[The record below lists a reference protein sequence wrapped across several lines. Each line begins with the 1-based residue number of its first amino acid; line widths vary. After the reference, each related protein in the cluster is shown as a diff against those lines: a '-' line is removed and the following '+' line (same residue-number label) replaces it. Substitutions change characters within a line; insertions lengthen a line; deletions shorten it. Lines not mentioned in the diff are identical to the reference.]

1 MKKIL
6 FILLLAWIASPSLA
20 QTGSVFPVEGKVIQM
35 SDGLPFP
42 GVNVL
47 VKGTTWGTVTDVE
60 GKFVLNLPKGTHTLT
75 VSFIGYISQE
85 LTLEVPLRQ
94 EVLVQL
100 KEDAYS
106 LSEVM
111 VYSTGFQ
118 EIPAER
124 ATGSFVGIDQKLF
137 NRRVST
143 NLLDRL
149 EDVTPGVIFNRDR
162 TDLSLGESISIRGN
176 STIQAN
182 RNPLIVVDN
191 MIYDGP
197 IENINPNDVESITVL
212 RDAAAASIWGAKA
225 GNGVLVIRTKTG
237 QLSRPMR
244 VNFTANFTQGRAF
257 DPFYLPQMPVS
268 DFVEVEQRLFKE
280 GYYEFLYES
289 FDNQAVS
296 PVVEDL
302 YAHKKGRLTDS
313 ELAERIAGY
322 KNADVRNDLSKYLYR
337 QSLYQ
342 QYAVNVNGGT
352 SGYSYFFSLGYDQN
366 QETRVSQSRDRF
378 TLNGRQ
384 RWSVLKSKG
393 EMELGTY
400 LISNQSEN
408 GFPDIRSLHP
418 YDRLVDEEGNPAAV
432 IRDHNPRFKQ
442 NAMDRGGMD
451 WNYRPLEEIGRSPL
465 NRNDFETRINF
476 RLAYRFTP
484 EIQLESNYQFW
495 NQNGNQEQV
504 FAQNSYFSRNQVN
517 LFAQLRQ
524 GQSPLFVMPQGAIR
538 DLVNSTSQSH
548 TWRNQLSFN
557 KTVKEVHSITAL
569 AGTEIKDFNSE
580 FNQNRFY
587 GYDPE
592 TGISQAVDYLG
603 FYPQL
608 NTGFTTQIPFVQSVA
623 GNTDRFVSV
632 FANSGYTYRDRYT
645 FTVSARSDAS
655 NLYGV
660 ETNQRRVPLWST
672 GMGWTLSEEDWWSA
686 SWVDYL
692 KFKAS
697 YGYTGNT
704 NPAATAFTTGV
715 LFSGNTNPL
724 VGTSWMSLLNPP
736 NPSLRWEKINII
748 NAGVEWDL
756 WKGRVTGSLEA
767 YQKEGID
774 LFGIQ
779 PYFPSSGNLTVT
791 RNYANTQT
799 KGFDLSITSRIIQ
812 RGVSWSSTWFHSLV
826 EEKVTRYSNVP
837 NPQNVAFYSSGREGL
852 IPEPV
857 EGYPLYSIFSFP
869 SSGLDPANGN
879 PRGFLDGEPS
889 SDYQAIFNQTT
900 LENLVFHGSAIPTQ
914 YGAWRNQLNWKN
926 WELSANLTYRLG
938 YYFRRESVSYSS
950 LNRGGITHSD
960 YTERWQ
966 KPGDELTTD
975 IPSDPLTVNQ
985 IRSTFEL
992 VNSSR
997 IRKGDHIRFQDI
1009 QLAYS
1014 FSKGSDSRLP
1024 FESLRIYGYAN
1035 NLGILWKAAKDVR
1048 DPDFR
1053 TIQALSSYSLGLSI
1067 QF

>member
-1 MKKIL
+1 MKRIL
-6 FILLLAWIASPSLA
+6 LLFLLAWIAGSSLA
-20 QTGSVFPVEGKVIQM
+20 QTGNGFPVQGKVIQL

-47 VKGTTWGTVTDVE
+47 VKGTTLGTVTDEE
-60 GKFVLNLPKGTHTLT
+60 GKFVLNLPKGTHTLLI
-75 VSFIGYISQE
+75 SFIGYISQE
-85 LTLEVPLRQ
+85 FTLEVPLRQ

-111 VYSTGFQ
+111 VFSTGFQ

-149 EDVTPGVIFNRDR
+149 EDVTPGLIFNRDR
-162 TDLSLGESISIRGN
+162 TDLPLGESISIRGN
-176 STIQAN
+176 STIQAD

-225 GNGVLVIRTKTG
+225 GNGVLVIRTKSG
-237 QLSRPMR
+237 QLARPMQ
-244 VNFTANFTQGRAF
+244 VNFTANITQGRAF

-268 DFVEVEQRLFKE
+268 DFVDVEQRLFKE

-296 PVVEDL
+296 PLVEDL
-302 YAHKKGRLTDS
+302 YAHRKGKLTDS
-313 ELAERIAGY
+313 ELAGRIEGY
-322 KNADVRNDLSKYLYR
+322 RNADVRNDLRHYLYR
-337 QSLYQ
+337 PSLYQ
-342 QYAVNVNGGT
+342 QYAVNLNGGT

-366 QETRVSQSRDRF
+366 QETRVAQSRDRF

-384 RWSVLKSKG
+384 KWRVLKSKG
-393 EMELGTY
+393 EVELGTY
-400 LISNQSEN
+400 LISNQSKN
-408 GFPDIRSLHP
+408 GFPDIGSLYP
-418 YDRLVDEEGNPAAV
+418 YDRLVDAEGNPAAV

-442 NAMDRGGMD
+442 NAMDRGVLD
-451 WNYRPLEEIGRSPL
+451 WNYRPLEEIGLSPL
-465 NRNDFETRINF
+465 KRNDFETRVNF

-484 EIQLESNYQFW
+484 DIQLESNYQFW

-517 LFAQLRQ
+517 LFSQLRQ
-524 GQSPLFVMPQGAIR
+524 GQSPLFVLPRGGIR
-538 DLVNSTSQSH
+538 DLANSSSQSH

-557 KTVKEVHSITAL
+557 KTVNEVHSITAL
-569 AGTEIKDFNSE
+569 AGIEVKDFNSE
-580 FNQNRFY
+580 INQNRFY

-592 TGISQAVDYLG
+592 TGISEAVDYLG
-603 FYPQL
+603 FYPRL
-608 NTGFTTQIPFVQSVA
+608 NTGFNTQIPFVQGVS

-672 GMGWTLSEEDWWSA
+672 GIGWTLSEEDGLTA
-686 SWVDYL
+686 SWVDFL
-692 KFKAS
+692 KLKAS
-697 YGYTGNT
+697 YGFTGNT

-715 LFSGNTNPL
+715 LFPANTNSL

-736 NPSLRWEKINII
+736 NPALRWEKIKII
-748 NAGVEWDL
+748 NAGLEWDL
-756 WKGRVTGSLEA
+756 WKGRVMGSFEA
-767 YQKEGID
+767 YRKEGID

-791 RNYANTQT
+791 RNYANTLT
-799 KGFDLSITSRIIQ
+799 NGFDLSITGRIIQ

-826 EEKVTRYSNVP
+826 KEEVTRYSNVP

-857 EGYPLYSIFSFP
+857 EGYPLYSIFSFA
-869 SSGLDPANGN
+869 SAGLDPTNGN

-889 SDYQAIFNQTT
+889 SNYQAILNRTT
-900 LENLVFHGSAIPTQ
+900 LEDLVFHGSAIPTQ
-914 YGAWRNQLNWKN
+914 FGAWRNQLNWKN

-938 YYFRRESVSYSS
+938 YYFRRESVSYIS
-950 LNRGGITHSD
+950 LNRGAITHSD

-985 IRSTFEL
+985 TRSTFEL

-1014 FSKGSDSRLP
+1014 FSKGADSKLP

-1053 TIQALSSYSLGLSI
+1053 TIQALPSYSLGLSI